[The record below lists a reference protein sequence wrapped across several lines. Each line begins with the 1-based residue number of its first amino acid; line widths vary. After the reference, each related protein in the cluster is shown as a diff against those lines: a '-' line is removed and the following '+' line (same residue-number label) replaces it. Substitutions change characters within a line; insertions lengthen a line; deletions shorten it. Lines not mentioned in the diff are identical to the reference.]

1 MFGDGS
7 RIRKVAIVENGA
19 ATLHKAFMEMAL
31 GLPYELFAT
40 FFAELTRSNRDSVRK
55 VSEAHLINRLGIRN
69 SWYKGYK

>member
-31 GLPYELFAT
+31 GLPYEPMRAR
-40 FFAELTRSNRDSVRK
+40 EIKMR
-55 VSEAHLINRLGIRN
+55 RN
-69 SWYKGYK
+69 F

>member
-19 ATLHKAFMEMAL
+19 ATLHKLKAFMEMAL
-31 GLPYELFAT
+31 CLPYELFAT

-55 VSEAHLINRLGIRN
+55 AREAHLINRL
-69 SWYKGYK
+69 

>member
-19 ATLHKAFMEMAL
+19 ATLHKAFMEMAF
-31 GLPYELFAT
+31 GLPYEPFLLH

-55 VSEAHLINRLGIRN
+55 VSEAHLINRL
-69 SWYKGYK
+69 